1 MITSSDL
8 MTAIA
13 AILVGAVALG
23 WALHWLWVRISGVPV
38 DTQARIDDLAAQ
50 LLAAETA
57 RDEAEA
63 ARTQG
68 EARIKARE
76 AELSQE
82 MADLRAGMEIRLEG
96 REAELDRALTE
107 AREEAQTAWEGL
119 SNARRR
125 IGELEREL
133 EDLKRGG

>member
-1 MITSSDL
+1 MTSATDL
-8 MTAIA
+8 TTAIA

-23 WALHWLWVRISGVPV
+23 WVLHWLWARPAAGPAGP
-38 DTQARIDDLAAQ
+38 QARIDDIAAQ
-50 LLAAETA
+50 LHEAENA
-57 RDEAEA
+57 RDAAEA
-63 ARTQG
+63 ARVQ
-68 EARIKARE
+68 ERARIEARE

-96 REAELDRALTE
+96 REAVLDRALKE

-125 IGELEREL
+125 IGELERKL
-133 EDLKRGG
+133 EDLQRGG

>member
-1 MITSSDL
+1 MTTATDL
-8 MTAIA
+8 TTAIA
-13 AILVGAVALG
+13 AVLAGAVALG
-23 WALHWLWVRISGVPV
+23 WVLHWLWARLCGGPV
-38 DTQARIDDLAAQ
+38 GAQARVDDIAAQ
-50 LLAAETA
+50 LHEAENA

-63 ARTQG
+63 ARIQ
-68 EARIKARE
+68 EMARIKARE

-96 REAELDRALTE
+96 REAELDRALRE

-125 IGELEREL
+125 IGELERKL
-133 EDLKRGG
+133 EDLLSGN